1 VEYTTEVEDVP
12 MPGQYPIGAKG
23 FSPFRELVGVTFT
36 KVENGYSHC
45 FLEVDKK
52 LLNPARI
59 VHGGAIYTLADS
71 GMGVALYSLIDEGE
85 LFLTIEAN
93 IFYFKAVSSGTLT
106 CESRVVHRGKRI
118 AVMEAEIKNEGE
130 LVAKAM
136 GTFSIYK
143 GKKV

>member
-1 VEYTTEVEDVP
+1 VEDVL
-12 MPGQYPIGAKG
+12 MPEQYPIGAKG

-52 LLNPARI
+52 LLNPAGI

-71 GMGVALYSLIDEGE
+71 GMGVALYSFIDEGE

>member
-1 VEYTTEVEDVP
+1 ML
-12 MPGQYPIGAKG
+12 MPGQYPVGAKG
-23 FSPFRELVGVTFT
+23 FSPFRDLVGVTFT

-45 FLEVDKK
+45 FLEGDKK
-52 LLNPARI
+52 LLNPAGI
-59 VHGGAIYTLADS
+59 IHGGAIYTLADS
-71 GMGVALYSLIDEGE
+71 GMGVALYSFIDEGE